1 MPHQAHTRHIWCRT
15 HTFSRPSA
23 RCLASCKKCKC
34 NRRLRDPRPTSEP
47 AGHGLTANP
56 EKYHPESGFPST
68 STHPSRVLPQWRI
81 ALVPCAALARFEGG
95 DSERAHLTREKQQ
108 GRSLRSASGDALVEG
123 AYGRRLSGRGAGKG
137 PSSSRAWPLRDHSI
151 FKKWKF

>member
-1 MPHQAHTRHIWCRT
+1 MGGPNAIPVSQRTHVNGTQLRSHGIGNLLVNEDRHPATQQMPHQAHTRHIWCRT

-56 EKYHPESGFPST
+56 EKYHPESGVPST
-68 STHPSRVLPQWRI
+68 YTHPSRVLPSWRI
-81 ALVPCAALARFEGG
+81 STPRATCKIPGGRFRKGASHKGE
-95 DSERAHLTREKQQ
+95 ATRPK
-108 GRSLRSASGDALVEG
+108 
-123 AYGRRLSGRGAGKG
+123 
-137 PSSSRAWPLRDHSI
+137 PTI
-151 FKKWKF
+151 I